1 MRQYL
6 SSLSLCQ
13 QLCKPKESEKEMK
26 VRSIKFRDG
35 ERVCQLLMEH
45 MRIEW
50 EDTLA
55 LQRSLEF
62 EKCLSGRKERDGRSF
77 LVSL

>member
-13 QLCKPKESEKEMK
+13 QLCKPKESEKEVK

-55 LQRSLEF
+55 LQ
-62 EKCLSGRKERDGRSF
+62 
-77 LVSL
+77 